1 MALRECPECK
11 HEISD
16 AAPACPSC
24 GYVQNQPPKRLAPG
38 FLLAAIITLVL
49 CLGTPRILL
58 VLPVAAAVILSIV
71 SLIRREPFRFGAV
84 IVILLSLGLFAINVS
99 DLRRPSSA
107 SVAESS
113 GPCSP
118 ADFTVSDLA
127 TPQAETSDYIKLT
140 GMLHNGCSQASGA
153 QLKWTVFNSDGTVA
167 FSDDFWPDST
177 TNLPPNGD
185 FPFDTL
191 HSAPNGT
198 WTYKVEVIS
207 TTAW

>member
-84 IVILLSLGLFAINVS
+84 IVILLSLGLLFFRCLSGREREPKAHRS
-99 DLRRPSSA
+99 RSGTPPSPRPSPPHA
-107 SVAESS
+107 CGRGGYEAR
-113 GPCSP
+113 
-118 ADFTVSDLA
+118 
-127 TPQAETSDYIKLT
+127 
-140 GMLHNGCSQASGA
+140 
-153 QLKWTVFNSDGTVA
+153 SDGFLQAHTHTHA
-167 FSDDFWPDST
+167 GTHAGMTFPSPPKFWGRGQGEGAVPPALKVPD
-177 TNLPPNGD
+177 PPLSWEQPTSPGR
-185 FPFDTL
+185 
-191 HSAPNGT
+191 SG
-198 WTYKVEVIS
+198 
-207 TTAW
+207 